1 MNLSRR
7 SFFLGA
13 GALVAAP
20 SIVRASSL
28 MPVKV
33 PTFVPEP
40 WLVCDGRAVLKSQY
54 PDLFR
59 VLGNMYGGD
68 HGKTFNLPDMRG
80 MLYSED
86 FARNPGRT
94 IEYVV
99 STTDIPM
106 APTGFV
112 FPIGFYST
120 RLKS

>member
-1 MNLSRR
+1 MQISRR

-28 MPVKV
+28 MPVK
-33 PTFVPEP
+33 FVPEP
-40 WLVCDGRAVLKSQY
+40 WLVCDGRAVLKAQY

-86 FARNPGRT
+86 FARNPGRA

-99 STTDIPM
+99 STTDTPM
-106 APTGFV
+106 SPTGFV

-120 RLKS
+120 RLQS

>member
-1 MNLSRR
+1 MHLSRR

-54 PDLFR
+54 PELFR
-59 VLGNMYGGD
+59 VVRHMLYDDMS
-68 HGKTFNLPDMRG
+68 TFFRLPDMRG
-80 MLYSED
+80 RLIVPDTQRPS
-86 FARNPGRT
+86 GRRRV
-94 IEYVV
+94 EYVI
-99 STTDIPM
+99 STSDQGTMPAGM
-106 APTGFV
+106 AIVRYTP
-112 FPIGFYST
+112 
-120 RLKS
+120 